1 MKVYKLEGKTRCA
14 ECGENA
20 ELYLDVLD
28 TPLCKKCGVKLYK
41 ELGIHFVPRAVPN
54 VILRSEKQDLPLS
67 HLLYKEEEKKDKG
80 KVEDNPTKDN
90 HPTKGNLT
98 KDNHPTKGNLTKD
111 ERAKSTFPQ
120 LARGTKELST
130 PERVRMKIRRHL
142 LRQQKHR

>member
-28 TPLCKKCGVKLYK
+28 TTLCKKCGVKLYK

-54 VILRSEKQDLPLS
+54 VILRSEKQDAPLS
-67 HLLYKEEEKKDKG
+67 HLLYKDKDEKGADKG

-90 HPTKGNLT
+90 HPTKGNMT
-98 KDNHPTKGNLTKD
+98 KDNHSKD

>member
-28 TPLCKKCGVKLYK
+28 TTLCKKCGVKLYK
-41 ELGIHFVPRAVPN
+41 ELGVHFVPRAVPN
-54 VILRSEKQDLPLS
+54 VILRSEKQDAPLS
-67 HLLYKEEEKKDKG
+67 HLLYKDKEEKGVDKG
-80 KVEDNPTKDN
+80 KVEDNKAKEN
-90 HPTKGNLT
+90 HPTKDNLT
-98 KDNHPTKGNLTKD
+98 KDNHSKD
-111 ERAKSTFPQ
+111 ERSKSTFPQ
-120 LARGTKELST
+120 LARSTNDLST

>member
-41 ELGIHFVPRAVPN
+41 ELGVHFVPRAVPN
-54 VILRSEKQDLPLS
+54 VILRSEKQDAPLS
-67 HLLYKEEEKKDKG
+67 HLLYKDKDGKGVDKG

-90 HPTKGNLT
+90 HPEKGNLT
-98 KDNHPTKGNLTKD
+98 KDNHSKD
-111 ERAKSTFPQ
+111 ERTKSTFPQ
-120 LARGTKELST
+120 LARGTKDLST

>member
-54 VILRSEKQDLPLS
+54 VILRSEKQDAPLS
-67 HLLYKEEEKKDKG
+67 HLLYKDKEEKGVDKG

-90 HPTKGNLT
+90 F
-98 KDNHPTKGNLTKD
+98 TKD

-120 LARGTKELST
+120 LARSTKELST

>member
-54 VILRSEKQDLPLS
+54 VILRSEKQDAPLS
-67 HLLYKEEEKKDKG
+67 YLLYKDKDEKDADKG
-80 KVEDNPTKDN
+80 KVEDNRAKDN
-90 HPTKGNLT
+90 HPTK
-98 KDNHPTKGNLTKD
+98 DNHSKD
-111 ERAKSTFPQ
+111 KRAKSTFPQ
-120 LARGTKELST
+120 LARSTKELST

>member
-1 MKVYKLEGKTRCA
+1 VYKLEGKTRCA

-28 TPLCKKCGVKLYK
+28 TALCKKCGVKLYK

-54 VILRSEKQDLPLS
+54 VILRSEKQDAPLS
-67 HLLYKEEEKKDKG
+67 HLLYKDKDEKGVDKG
-80 KVEDNPTKDN
+80 KVEDNPTK
-90 HPTKGNLT
+90 GNLT
-98 KDNHPTKGNLTKD
+98 KDNHSKD

>member
-20 ELYLDVLD
+20 ELYLDTLD
-28 TPLCKKCGVKLYK
+28 TALCKKCGVKLYK

-54 VILRSEKQDLPLS
+54 VILRSEKQDAPLS
-67 HLLYKEEEKKDKG
+67 HLLYKDNDEKGADKG
-80 KVEDNPTKDN
+80 KVEDNRAKDN
-90 HPTKGNLT
+90 HPTK
-98 KDNHPTKGNLTKD
+98 DNHSKD
-111 ERAKSTFPQ
+111 KRAKSTFPQ
-120 LARGTKELST
+120 LARSTKELST

>member
-54 VILRSEKQDLPLS
+54 VILRSEKQDAPLS
-67 HLLYKEEEKKDKG
+67 HLLYKDKEEKGADKG

-90 HPTKGNLT
+90 HS
-98 KDNHPTKGNLTKD
+98 KD

-120 LARGTKELST
+120 LARSTNDLST

>member
-28 TPLCKKCGVKLYK
+28 TTLCKKCGVKLYK
-41 ELGIHFVPRAVPN
+41 ELGVHFVPRAVPN
-54 VILRSEKQDLPLS
+54 VILRSEKQDAPLS
-67 HLLYKEEEKKDKG
+67 HLLYKD

-90 HPTKGNLT
+90 HPTKDNLT
-98 KDNHPTKGNLTKD
+98 KDNHSKD

-120 LARGTKELST
+120 LARSTNDLST

>member
-28 TPLCKKCGVKLYK
+28 TALCKKCGVKLYK
-41 ELGIHFVPRAVPN
+41 ELGAHFVPRAVPN
-54 VILRSEKQDLPLS
+54 VILRSEKQDAPLS
-67 HLLYKEEEKKDKG
+67 HLLYKDKDEKGVDKG
-80 KVEDNPTKDN
+80 KVEDNPTKEN
-90 HPTKGNLT
+90 HS
-98 KDNHPTKGNLTKD
+98 TKGNLTKD

-120 LARGTKELST
+120 LARSTKELST

>member
-20 ELYLDVLD
+20 ELYLDTLD

-54 VILRSEKQDLPLS
+54 VILRSEKQDAPLS
-67 HLLYKEEEKKDKG
+67 HLLYKDKEEKGVDKG
-80 KVEDNPTKDN
+80 KVEDNKAKDN

-98 KDNHPTKGNLTKD
+98 KDNHSKD

-120 LARGTKELST
+120 LARSTNDLST

>member
-28 TPLCKKCGVKLYK
+28 TTLCKKCGVKLYK

-54 VILRSEKQDLPLS
+54 VILRSEKQDAPLS
-67 HLLYKEEEKKDKG
+67 HLLYKDKDEKGADKG

-90 HPTKGNLT
+90 LT
-98 KDNHPTKGNLTKD
+98 KDNHSKD

-120 LARGTKELST
+120 LARSTKELST

>member
-28 TPLCKKCGVKLYK
+28 TALCKKCGVKLYK

-54 VILRSEKQDLPLS
+54 VILRSEKQDAPLS
-67 HLLYKEEEKKDKG
+67 HLLYKEKEKKDKG

-90 HPTKGNLT
+90 HS
-98 KDNHPTKGNLTKD
+98 KD

-120 LARGTKELST
+120 LARSTNDLST

>member
-28 TPLCKKCGVKLYK
+28 ATLCKKCGVKLYK

-54 VILRSEKQDLPLS
+54 VILRSEKQDAPLS
-67 HLLYKEEEKKDKG
+67 HLLYKDKDEKGADKG
-80 KVEDNPTKDN
+80 KVEDNKA
-90 HPTKGNLT
+90 

>member
-54 VILRSEKQDLPLS
+54 VILRSEKQDAPLS

-80 KVEDNPTKDN
+80 KVEDNKAKNN
-90 HPTKGNLT
+90 HPTKDNLT
-98 KDNHPTKGNLTKD
+98 KDNHSKD

-120 LARGTKELST
+120 LARSTNDLST

>member
-1 MKVYKLEGKTRCA
+1 MKVYKLEGKIHCA
-14 ECGENA
+14 ECGEKA
-20 ELYLDVLD
+20 ELYLDTLD
-28 TPLCKKCGVKLYK
+28 TALCKKCGVKLYK

-54 VILRSEKQDLPLS
+54 VILRSEKQDAPLS
-67 HLLYKEEEKKDKG
+67 HLLYKDKDEKGADKG

-90 HPTKGNLT
+90 LT
-98 KDNHPTKGNLTKD
+98 KDNHSKD

-120 LARGTKELST
+120 LARSTKELST

>member
-28 TPLCKKCGVKLYK
+28 TALCRKCGVKLYK
-41 ELGIHFVPRAVPN
+41 ELGVHFVPRAVPN
-54 VILRSEKQDLPLS
+54 VILRSEKQDAPLS
-67 HLLYKEEEKKDKG
+67 HLLYKDKEEEKKDKG
-80 KVEDNPTKDN
+80 NVEDNPTKDN
-90 HPTKGNLT
+90 HPTKDNL
-98 KDNHPTKGNLTKD
+98 TKGNLAKD

-120 LARGTKELST
+120 LARSTNDLST
-130 PERVRMKIRRHL
+130 PERVRMKIRQHL

>member
-28 TPLCKKCGVKLYK
+28 TSLCKKCGVKLYK

-54 VILRSEKQDLPLS
+54 VILRSEKQDAPLS

-80 KVEDNPTKDN
+80 NVEDNPTKDN
-90 HPTKGNLT
+90 LT
-98 KDNHPTKGNLTKD
+98 NDNYSKD

-120 LARGTKELST
+120 LARSTKELST

>member
-28 TPLCKKCGVKLYK
+28 TTLCKKCGVKLYK

-54 VILRSEKQDLPLS
+54 VILRSEKQDAPLS
-67 HLLYKEEEKKDKG
+67 HLLYKDKDGKGVDKG
-80 KVEDNPTKDN
+80 KVEDNTTKDN
-90 HPTKGNLT
+90 HPTKDNLT
-98 KDNHPTKGNLTKD
+98 KDNHSKD

-120 LARGTKELST
+120 LARSTNDLST

>member
-28 TPLCKKCGVKLYK
+28 TALCKKCGVKLYK

-54 VILRSEKQDLPLS
+54 VILRSEKQDAPLS
-67 HLLYKEEEKKDKG
+67 HLLYKDQDEKGVDKG

-90 HPTKGNLT
+90 LT
-98 KDNHPTKGNLTKD
+98 KDNHSKD

-120 LARGTKELST
+120 LARSTNELST

>member
-28 TPLCKKCGVKLYK
+28 TTLCKKCGVKLYK

-54 VILRSEKQDLPLS
+54 VILRSEKQDAPLS
-67 HLLYKEEEKKDKG
+67 HLLYKDKEEKGADKG
-80 KVEDNPTKDN
+80 KVEDNKAKDN

-98 KDNHPTKGNLTKD
+98 KGNHSKD

-120 LARGTKELST
+120 LARSTNDLST

>member
-54 VILRSEKQDLPLS
+54 VILRSEKQDAPLS
-67 HLLYKEEEKKDKG
+67 HLLYKDKDEKGADKG
-80 KVEDNPTKDN
+80 NVEDNKAKDN
-90 HPTKGNLT
+90 HPTNGNLT
-98 KDNHPTKGNLTKD
+98 ND

-120 LARGTKELST
+120 LARSTKELST

>member
-28 TPLCKKCGVKLYK
+28 TALCKKCGVKLYK
-41 ELGIHFVPRAVPN
+41 ELGIHFVPRAVPD
-54 VILRSEKQDLPLS
+54 VILRSEKQDAPLS
-67 HLLYKEEEKKDKG
+67 HLLYQDKDEKGVDKG
-80 KVEDNPTKDN
+80 KVEDNPTK
-90 HPTKGNLT
+90 GNLT
-98 KDNHPTKGNLTKD
+98 KDNHSKD

>member
-28 TPLCKKCGVKLYK
+28 TALCKKCGVKLYK

-54 VILRSEKQDLPLS
+54 VILRSEKQDAPLS
-67 HLLYKEEEKKDKG
+67 HLLYKDKDEKGVDKG

-98 KDNHPTKGNLTKD
+98 KDNHSKD
-111 ERAKSTFPQ
+111 ERAKSTFSQ
-120 LARGTKELST
+120 LARSTNDLST

>member
-41 ELGIHFVPRAVPN
+41 ELGFHFVPRAVPN
-54 VILRSEKQDLPLS
+54 VILRSEKQDAPLS
-67 HLLYKEEEKKDKG
+67 HLLYKDKDEKDADKG
-80 KVEDNPTKDN
+80 KVEDNKA
-90 HPTKGNLT
+90 

-120 LARGTKELST
+120 LARSTKELST